1 MKPKILIYNY
11 TFLILSVLIL
21 IFCVYNLYS
30 KPIDYAITFTVID
43 TNSIAKLE
51 PSFLKKL
58 DEETPLPAP
67 EPMYSSESDEINS
80 CGGWSKR
87 IVFNAVELPT
97 KDLLNKVDKTIDSI
111 RLNDLERRAHINIVL
126 DKKTPYPT
134 FIDIL
139 DLFAKKNSM
148 VYGLHKDEVFWIE

>member
-1 MKPKILIYNY
+1 M
-11 TFLILSVLIL
+11 L
-21 IFCVYNLYS
+21 IFCAYNLYS
-30 KPIDYAITFTVID
+30 KPIDYAIPFTVID

-67 EPMYSSESDEINS
+67 EPKHESEDDETTS
-80 CGGWSKR
+80 CGGSSKS

-97 KDLLNKVDKTIDSI
+97 KDLLNKVDKAIDSI
-111 RLNDLERRAHINIVL
+111 RSNDLQRRVHINIVL
-126 DKKTPYPT
+126 TKETSYQT

-148 VYGLHKDEVFWIE
+148 IYGLHKNEVFWIE

>member
-1 MKPKILIYNY
+1 MLM
-11 TFLILSVLIL
+11 
-21 IFCVYNLYS
+21 FCVYNLYS
-30 KPIDYAITFTVID
+30 KPIDYAIHFTVID
-43 TNSIAKLE
+43 TKSIAKFE

-58 DEETPLPAP
+58 DEEVPLPAP
-67 EPMYSSESDEINS
+67 EPMYESGDDKTTS

-87 IVFNAVELPT
+87 IVFNAVELPK

-111 RLNDLERRAHINIVL
+111 RLNDLQRYVQINIVL
-126 DKKTPYPT
+126 TQETSYQT

-148 VYGLHKDEVFWIE
+148 VYGLHKNEVFWIE